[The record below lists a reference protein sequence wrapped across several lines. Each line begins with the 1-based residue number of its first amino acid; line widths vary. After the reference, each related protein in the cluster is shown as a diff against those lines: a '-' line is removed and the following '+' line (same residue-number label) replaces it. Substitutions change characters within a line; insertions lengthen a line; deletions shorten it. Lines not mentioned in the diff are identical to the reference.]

1 MKPTHGFVGGKHNQT
16 GGAAPLPCM
25 DCHTV
30 PGNLRWRC
38 CSRLGHD
45 TEASKGAARG
55 QPHGAEV
62 SESGSGIGSGDVRC
76 SEGSVAV
83 AAGGGRMSHAT
94 WSTEG
99 QTRFA

>member
-1 MKPTHGFVGGKHNQT
+1 MHGFVEEKRNQT
-16 GGAAPLPCM
+16 ADAERLPCT
-25 DCHTV
+25 DCHTA

-38 CSRLGHD
+38 CWRPGHD
-45 TEASKGAARG
+45 TEASKGPAQG

-76 SEGSVAV
+76 SEESAAAA
-83 AAGGGRMSHAT
+83 AAGGERMSHAT